1 MVKNNLGFFDYLKA
15 AFSWPVYVSGLGRM
29 PLNYLILAG
38 FAILGLGNP
47 GFWLLGLAYEIG
59 YLLFMAGSNRFQKL
73 VQGDLLLKQRKIWK
87 EKQNNLF
94 TSLDGASQ
102 RRYADLARLC
112 TQIIHN
118 ADTSRGNDQLDL
130 RISGLNQLLWTFIKL
145 LNSRIKISK
154 MLMQVTRADIERE
167 IKKISD
173 QLTREDPASAIY
185 RSLQGTLEIEKKR
198 LENLIKAGESI
209 KVVDSELDRIEKQV
223 TLLHEEYL
231 VSSAPDLLTN
241 KLDAVMQSLQGTSRW
256 MSEHNELFGSID
268 EITMPENLLEMSLP
282 AQAKEKL
289 T

>member
-1 MVKNNLGFFDYLKA
+1 M
-15 AFSWPVYVSGLGRM
+15 R
-29 PLNYLILAG
+29 LNYLILTG

-47 GFWLLGLAYEIG
+47 GFWLLGLAYEVG
-59 YLLFMAGSNRFQKL
+59 YLLFMAGSMRFQKV
-73 VQGDLLLKQRKIWK
+73 VQGDRLLNQRKIWK

-94 TSLDGASQ
+94 TSLDGVSQ
-102 RRYADLARLC
+102 RRYADLAHLC

-118 ADTSRGNDQLDL
+118 ADTPRGTDQLDL

-154 MLMQVTRADIERE
+154 MLSQVTRPDIERE

-231 VSSAPDLLTN
+231 VSSDPDLLTS
-241 KLDAVMQSLQGTSRW
+241 KLDTVMQSLQGTSRW

-268 EITMPENLLEMSLP
+268 EITMPENLLDMSVP
-282 AQAKEKL
+282 ATAKEK
-289 T
+289 

>member
-1 MVKNNLGFFDYLKA
+1 MVKSNLGFFDYLKA
-15 AFSWPVYVSGLGRM
+15 AFRWRVDIRGLGRM
-29 PLNYLILAG
+29 PLNYLILTG
-38 FAILGLGNP
+38 FSILGIGNP
-47 GFWLLGLAYEIG
+47 GFWLLGLAYEVG
-59 YLLFMAGSNRFQKL
+59 YLLFMAGSTRFQKV
-73 VQGDLLLKQRKIWK
+73 VQGDRLLKQRKIWK

-94 TSLDGASQ
+94 TSLDGVSQ
-102 RRYADLARLC
+102 RRYAELAHLC

-118 ADTSRGNDQLDL
+118 ADTPRGTDQLDL

-154 MLMQVTRADIERE
+154 MLTQVTRPDIERE
-167 IKKISD
+167 IKKISE
-173 QLTREDPASAIY
+173 QLTHEDPASAIY

-198 LENLIKAGESI
+198 LENLIRAGESI

-231 VSSAPDLLTN
+231 VSSDPDLLTN

-268 EITMPENLLEMSLP
+268 EITMPENLLEMIPP
-282 AQAKEKL
+282 ATAKEK
-289 T
+289 

>member
-1 MVKNNLGFFDYLKA
+1 MVKSTLGFFDYLKA
-15 AFSWPVYVSGLGRM
+15 AFGWPVYIKGLGRM
-29 PLNYLILAG
+29 RLNYLILTG

-47 GFWLLGLAYEIG
+47 GFWLLGLAYEVG
-59 YLLFMAGSNRFQKL
+59 YLLFMAGSMRFQKV
-73 VQGDLLLKQRKIWK
+73 VQGDRLLNQRKIWK

-94 TSLDGASQ
+94 TSLDGVSQ
-102 RRYADLARLC
+102 RRYADLAHLC

-118 ADTSRGNDQLDL
+118 ADTPRGTDQLDL

-154 MLMQVTRADIERE
+154 MLSQVTRPDIERE

-231 VSSAPDLLTN
+231 VSSDPDLLTS
-241 KLDAVMQSLQGTSRW
+241 KLDTVMQSLQGTSRW

-268 EITMPENLLEMSLP
+268 EITMPENLLDMSVP
-282 AQAKEKL
+282 ATAKEK
-289 T
+289 